1 MKAHE
6 DEHEVNQMA
15 ELMSVSR
22 SGFYRRRAGRKS
34 ARAQEDEVLSGR
46 IERIHCRSRG
56 TYGSP
61 RITRELAREGTRLG
75 KNRVARLM
83 RLRGLSG
90 VGRGRRWVRTT
101 RQDPRLPVS
110 PNLIKGLE
118 VTGPNQVWVTDITYV
133 KIAEGWGY
141 LAAVLDLWSRKI
153 VGWSF
158 KSHMEASLVCQA
170 MENALHQRRPPPGL
184 IAHSDRGS
192 QYASREYRNL
202 LSRHGIQSSMSA
214 KGYCYDNATMES
226 FFGTLKSEEI
236 YRREFLTIAAA
247 REAIFDYIEAFYNRQ
262 RQHSSLDGCSPEEF
276 ETKKFSSPRG
286 EEVAGPAVA
295 GPACTSPKPN

>member
-6 DEHEVNQMA
+6 VEHEVKELA
-15 ELMSVSR
+15 ELMRVSR
-22 SGFYRRRAGRKS
+22 SGFYRKRAGRKS

-83 RLRGLSG
+83 RLRGLAG

-110 PNLIKGLE
+110 PNLIKGLP
-118 VTGPNQVWVTDITYV
+118 VTGPNQVWVADIPYVDTD
-133 KIAEGWGY
+133 EGWGY
-141 LAAVLDLWSRKI
+141 SAAVLDLWSRKI
-153 VGWSF
+153 VRWAF
-158 KSHMEASLVCQA
+158 KPHMESSLVCQA
-170 MENALHQRRPPPGL
+170 MKSALDQRRPPSGL
-184 IAHSDRGS
+184 IGHSDRGS
-192 QYASREYRNL
+192 QYASREYRGL

-226 FFGTLKSEEI
+226 FFGILKSEEI
-236 YRREFLTIAAA
+236 CRRHFPTIAEA
-247 REAIFDYIEAFYNRQ
+247 REAIFDYIESFRVFC
-262 RQHSSLDGCSPEEF
+262 R
-276 ETKKFSSPRG
+276 
-286 EEVAGPAVA
+286 
-295 GPACTSPKPN
+295 

>member
-1 MKAHE
+1 MKANE
-6 DEHEVNQMA
+6 DENDVNEIAKMMQ
-15 ELMSVSR
+15 VSR
-22 SGFYRRRAGRKS
+22 SGYYRQREGRKS
-34 ARAQEDEVLSGR
+34 MRAREDEVFSGR

-83 RLRGLSG
+83 PLRGLSG
-90 VGRGRRWVRTT
+90 VGRGRQWVKTT
-101 RQDPRLPVS
+101 RPDPRLPVS
-110 PNLIKGLE
+110 RNLIKGLE

-133 KIAEGWGY
+133 ETAEGWGY

-170 MENALHQRRPPPGL
+170 MENALHHRRPSPGL

-202 LSRHGIQSSMSA
+202 LSRHGIESSMSV
-214 KGYCYDNATMES
+214 KGYCATTTPPWKAS
-226 FFGTLKSEEI
+226 SAPSKA
-236 YRREFLTIAAA
+236 RRSTDVI
-247 REAIFDYIEAFYNRQ
+247 
-262 RQHSSLDGCSPEEF
+262 S
-276 ETKKFSSPRG
+276 
-286 EEVAGPAVA
+286 
-295 GPACTSPKPN
+295 